1 MMTEKNKMEC
11 DNLLKAHEMT
21 QKLLDANTADAAMLA
36 TLVQM
41 AAEGKTRWRCICFTI
56 SSPTPLK
63 SQRAARK
70 RMSRKS
76 TLTPCSAPC
85 SAKQQKLGGE
95 IHRVFCAIFTNPSWA
110 VRTRSARTEFLSIY
124 KLHKFLD
131 QSLCNLT
138 IDSFPEKWYTV
149 YRS

>member
-11 DNLLKAHEMT
+11 DDLLKTHEMT

-41 AAEGKTRWRCICFTI
+41 ARGGKTRWRCICFTI

-70 RMSRKS
+70 RASRKS
-76 TLTPCSAPC
+76 TLTHCLAPC

-95 IHRVFCAIFTNPSWA
+95 IHRVFLCNFHKSFLA
-110 VRTRSARTEFLSIY
+110 VRARSARTEFLSIY
-124 KLHKFLD
+124 KLHKFLG

-138 IDSFPEKWYTV
+138 IDSFPEK
-149 YRS
+149 